1 MLAAFIKISSNEGL
15 ISFFLTLSGENLAL
29 LKIRFLEEQREA
41 SVVGDE
47 DEYVRSMLEL
57 CEEVKSLLERAESK
71 QSAASARGS
80 MADGSNGGGEP
91 SSEEEWGSH
100 SRRTVK

>member
-1 MLAAFIKISSNEGL
+1 M
-15 ISFFLTLSGENLAL
+15 SGENLAL

-47 DEYVRSMLEL
+47 DEYITSMLEL
-57 CEEVKSLLERAESK
+57 CEEVESLLERAESK

-80 MADGSNGGGEP
+80 TADGSNRGGEP
-91 SSEEEWGSH
+91 SSSEEEWGSH
-100 SRRTVK
+100 SRRTAKEEEDPSKGPPLQLGGRVEL